1 MVKFKKNKVQADTH
15 NWTKIPIYKI
25 SVLTVHLKKKIV
37 SNTHLDN
44 SNKKIGT
51 IKLTLHV
58 TNINPGTYLKFVFDH
73 SGWILLMVNLKAN

>member
-1 MVKFKKNKVQADTH
+1 VVQADTH

-44 SNKKIGT
+44 PNKKIGT
-51 IKLTLHV
+51 IS
-58 TNINPGTYLKFVFDH
+58 N
-73 SGWILLMVNLKAN
+73 